1 MADIS
6 NKTEGLAD
14 LLLGSEAIGRGALE
28 GGVNV
33 VASYPGNPSTEIT
46 EAIRQVAEKMNIYV
60 EWSINEK
67 VAVETAAA
75 ASFAGLRG
83 LSAMKQNG
91 LNVAL
96 DFVSGIS
103 TSGSKG
109 GLVLVVCDDPSGITS
124 TSEQDSRP
132 MARSLDFPLLE
143 PGTFQEAKD
152 MTRFGL
158 ELSEKIGR
166 MVLLRSAT
174 RLQHARGR
182 TLLGSLPEEKRRA
195 YFDTSKQYVAF
206 PSLPRHVEAKERMAQ
221 TKEICKD
228 SAFNVYEGPEKPDLL
243 IITCGS
249 CYLYTLDAMNL
260 LGLWDRVG
268 ILKIGTVWPLPDD
281 LIKTHMAK
289 NNRILVLEE
298 VEPFL
303 EGNLK
308 ELAVEWA
315 VEVPMPIFY
324 GRRTG
329 PLSDTGELNPDI
341 IITALTEILDLTY
354 EARPSAYDQQAKTM
368 VEKLVPPRS
377 LALCAGCPHRASY
390 WAIKNAEVL
399 DTRDGFV
406 TGDIGCYSFGLF
418 PSGYSIMKTE
428 QAMGSG
434 PGVGYGFGKLGQFD
448 MQQPVVAVVGDGTFY
463 HGALPALVSA
473 VNNQS
478 NLTLVVLDNGAT
490 AMTGFQPHP
499 GTGLDAFGHPAKP
512 VLIED
517 ICKSLGVRVEIIN
530 PYESEAAT
538 EKVLEFMNDEQ
549 QGPRVLIMRQ
559 QCALQMARSGKLYDV
574 WVDQDKCV
582 GEDCG
587 CNRYCSRSFKCPG
600 IMWDA
605 KAQKSRI
612 DEAICVGCGVCAQ
625 VCRYGA
631 IMLKPLK
638 AAQGK
643 DS

>member
-1 MADIS
+1 MTDIS
-6 NKTEGLAD
+6 TGTKGLAQ

-46 EAIRQVAEKMNIYV
+46 EAIRQVAEKLNIYV
-60 EWSINEK
+60 EWSVNEK

-132 MARSLDFPLLE
+132 LARSLEFPLLE

-166 MVLLRSAT
+166 MVIFRSAT
-174 RLQHARGR
+174 RLQHARGK
-182 TLLGSLPEEKRRA
+182 TIIADLPAVEKKA
-195 YFDTSKQYVAF
+195 HFDTSRQFVAF
-206 PSLPRHVEAKERMAQ
+206 PSLPRHIEAREKLAEAKAL
-221 TKEICKD
+221 CKD
-228 SAFNVYEGPEKPDLL
+228 SPFNYYEGPDNPDLL
-243 IITCGS
+243 IVTCGS
-249 CYLYTLDAMNL
+249 CYLYSLDALNL

-281 LIKTHMAK
+281 LIKTHMAQNTK
-289 NNRILVLEE
+289 ILVLEE

-315 VEVPMPIFY
+315 SELKITTFY
-324 GRRTG
+324 GRRTE
-329 PLSDTGELNPDI
+329 PLEPTGELNPDI
-341 IITALTEILDLTY
+341 IIGALAEILDLEY
-354 EARPSAYDQQAKTM
+354 EARPADYDRQAKEI
-368 VEKLVPPRS
+368 VEQLVPPRS
-377 LALCAGCPHRASY
+377 LAMCAGCPHRASY

-448 MQQPVVAVVGDGTFY
+448 MEQPVVAVVGDGTFY
-463 HGALPALVSA
+463 HGALPALVAA

-499 GTGLDAFGHPAKP
+499 GTGSDAFGNAAKP

-517 ICKSLGVRVEIIN
+517 ICESLGVRVEIVD
-530 PYESEAAT
+530 PYDTPHAT
-538 EKVLEFMNDEQ
+538 AKVLEFMNDEER
-549 QGPRVLIMRQ
+549 GPRVLIMRQ
-559 QCALQMARSGKLYDV
+559 PCALQTARSGKLYEV
-574 WVDQDKCV
+574 WVDQHKCV

-587 CNRYCSRSFKCPG
+587 CNRYCSRAFKCPG
-600 IMWDA
+600 IMWDTE
-605 KAQKSRI
+605 AQKAKI
-612 DEAICVGCGVCAQ
+612 DEAICVGCGVCSQ
-625 VCRYGA
+625 VCRHGA
-631 IMLKPLK
+631 ILLKPLNAK
-638 AAQGK
+638 K
-643 DS
+643 EK

>member
-6 NKTEGLAD
+6 NKIEGVAD

-132 MARSLDFPLLE
+132 LARSLDFPLLE

-152 MTRFGL
+152 MTTFGF

-182 TLLGSLPEEKRRA
+182 TVLGALPQEKRKA
-195 YFDTSKQYVAF
+195 HFDTERQFVAF
-206 PSLPRHVEAKERMAQ
+206 PSLPKHIEAREKLSQA
-221 TKEICKD
+221 KALCKD
-228 SAFNVYEGPEKPDLL
+228 SVFNFYEGPENPELL
-243 IITCGS
+243 IIVCGS
-249 CYLYTLDAMNL
+249 CYLYSLDAMNL
-260 LGLWDRVG
+260 LDLWDRVG
-268 ILKIGTVWPLPDD
+268 ILKIGTVWPLPDE
-281 LIKTHMAK
+281 LIKKHMASNQK
-289 NNRILVLEE
+289 ILVLEE

-315 VEVPMPIFY
+315 SEFPVPTFY

-329 PLSDTGELNPDI
+329 PLAATGELNPDI
-341 IITALTEILDLTY
+341 IIQALTEILSIKY
-354 EARPSAYDQQAKTM
+354 EARPPEYDRQAKEM
-368 VEKLVPPRS
+368 VDRLVPPRS

-448 MQQPVVAVVGDGTFY
+448 MKQPVVAVVGDGTFY
-463 HGALPALVSA
+463 HGALPALVTA

-499 GTGLDAFGHPAKP
+499 GTGTDTFGHPAKP

-517 ICKSLGVRVEIIN
+517 ICKSLGVRVDIVD
-530 PYESEAAT
+530 PYNSEEAT
-538 EKVLEFMNDEQ
+538 QKVLDFMNDEK

-574 WVDQDKCV
+574 WVDQSKCV

-587 CNRYCSRSFKCPG
+587 CNRYCSRAFKCPG

-605 KAQKSRI
+605 EAQKAKI

-625 VCRYGA
+625 VCRHDA
-631 IMLKPLK
+631 ILLKPLK
-638 AAQGK
+638 AEKGK
-643 DS
+643 DK

>member
-1 MADIS
+1 MTDIS
-6 NKTEGLAD
+6 KGTTGSAE

-46 EAIRQVAEKMNIYV
+46 ESIRQVAEKLNVYV
-60 EWSINEK
+60 EWSVNEK

-132 MARSLDFPLLE
+132 LARSLDFPLLE

-152 MTRFGL
+152 MTRFGF

-166 MVLLRSAT
+166 MVIFRSAT
-174 RLQHARGR
+174 RLQHARGK
-182 TLLGSLPEEKRRA
+182 TFLGNLPSEKRKA
-195 YFDTSKQYVAF
+195 HFDTERQFVAF
-206 PSLPRHVEAKERMAQ
+206 PSLPRHIEAREKLAQ
-221 TKEICKD
+221 AKALCKD
-228 SAFNVYEGPEKPDLL
+228 SPFNFYEGPDNPELL

-249 CYLYTLDAMNL
+249 CYLYSLDALNL
-260 LGLWDRVG
+260 LGLWDKVG

-281 LIKTHMAK
+281 LIKAHMAK
-289 NNRILVLEE
+289 NTKILVLEE

-308 ELAVEWA
+308 ELAVEWIS
-315 VEVPMPIFY
+315 ELTIPTFY

-329 PLSDTGELNPDI
+329 PLEPTGELNPDI
-341 IITALTEILDLTY
+341 IIGALTEILNLEY
-354 EARPSAYDQQAKTM
+354 EARPPEYDRQAREI
-368 VEKLVPPRS
+368 VARLVPPRS
-377 LALCAGCPHRASY
+377 LAMCAGCPHRASY
-390 WAIKNAEVL
+390 WAIKNAETL

-448 MQQPVVAVVGDGTFY
+448 MKQPVVAVVGDGTFY
-463 HGALPALVSA
+463 HGALPALVAA
-473 VNNQS
+473 VNNKS

-499 GTGLDAFGHPAKP
+499 GTGLDAFGNPAKP
-512 VLIED
+512 VLIEE
-517 ICKSLGVRVEIIN
+517 ICKSLGVRVEIVD
-530 PYESEAAT
+530 PYDTQEATA
-538 EKVLEFMNDEQ
+538 KVLEFMNDEA
-549 QGPRVLIMRQ
+549 QGVRVLIMRQ
-559 QCALQMARSGKLYDV
+559 PCALITARSGKLYEV
-574 WVDQDKCV
+574 WIDQGKCV

-587 CNRYCSRSFKCPG
+587 CNRYCSRAFKCPG

-605 KAQKSRI
+605 EAQKAKI
-612 DEAICVGCGVCAQ
+612 DEAICVGCGVCSQ

-631 IMLKPLK
+631 ILLKPLK
-638 AAQGK
+638 AKEGK
-643 DS
+643 